1 MIKKPKYPTLADYVR
16 GNQDIINA
24 KMEATSE
31 YKTKVF
37 NAIAKEFGTESPLE
51 LIIQLAEKYHEPYRR
66 NQQQGRK
73 LKWTAEIEAML
84 AVFIELR
91 LEQKNHATVTDDIDW
106 LIDNTAWG
114 NFARRG
120 NIKETTSAGQHAFR
134 KHYNAGKKSPQFQI
148 EMELLNENQ
157 DAWVGRLK
165 KYLLA

>member
-120 NIKETTSAGQHAFR
+120 NIKETTALGSTPLGNTITLAR
-134 KHYNAGKKSPQFQI
+134 RV
-148 EMELLNENQ
+148 LNF
-157 DAWVGRLK
+157 RLK
-165 KYLLA
+165 WNYSTKIKMPGWGA